1 MMHGPYFIPDNAR
14 LVLVR
19 GLPGSGKSTFAKSLD
34 GFIHFEADMWQIDS
48 DGNYQFGITPIKI
61 AHQNCQNATRLCLEA
76 GYNVVVSNTFTRRW
90 EMTPYYD
97 MGYPAQEIVM
107 TGDYGNI
114 HGVPESVIQDM
125 RDRWE
130 D

>member
-1 MMHGPYFIPDNAR
+1 MINPETR
-14 LVLVR
+14 LVIVR

-114 HGVPESVIQDM
+114 HDVPDSVIAEM
-125 RDRWE
+125 RMRWE
-130 D
+130 F

>member
-1 MMHGPYFIPDNAR
+1 MMYGPYFITDNAR

-19 GLPGSGKSTFAKSLD
+19 GLPGSGKSTFAKSLP

-114 HGVPESVIQDM
+114 HDVPDSVIAEM
-125 RDRWE
+125 RMRWE
-130 D
+130 F

>member
-1 MMHGPYFIPDNAR
+1 MINPETR

-114 HGVPESVIQDM
+114 HDVPDSVIAEM
-125 RDRWE
+125 RMRWE
-130 D
+130 F

>member
-1 MMHGPYFIPDNAR
+1 MINPETR

-114 HGVPESVIQDM
+114 HDVPDSVIAEM
-125 RDRWE
+125 RMRWE
-130 D
+130 Y